1 MTTERLKPIKYDEK
15 LSEFD
20 LSLTAPCDDRL
31 MTKLTLDDYD
41 WMTYTFE
48 TWLPTKAQGLLYVKV
63 EYVGTT
69 SCMMIVVQNCN
80 DNTSNIH
87 KITFDTELFKD
98 FIKDFMTKHVAQW
111 DSTYAFCGEEEAI
124 NFFNTIIEN
133 NTDYTI
139 EP

>member
-1 MTTERLKPIKYDEK
+1 MTEERLKPVKYDEN

-20 LSLTAPCDDRL
+20 LNLTAPCDDRL

-48 TWLPTKAQGLLYVKV
+48 TWLPTKAQGMLYVKV

-69 SCMMIVVQNCN
+69 SSIMIVNQDKN
-80 DNTSNIH
+80 NTNSVVH

-98 FIKDFMTKHVAQW
+98 FIKDYLTKHMAQW
-111 DSTYAFCGEEEAI
+111 DSTYAFCGEEEAV

-133 NTDYTI
+133 HTDYII
-139 EP
+139 EE

>member
-1 MTTERLKPIKYDEK
+1 MTAKRLKPIKYDEK

-41 WMTYTFE
+41 WMTYIFE
-48 TWLPTKAQGLLYVKV
+48 TWLPTKAQGMLYVKV

-69 SCMMIVVQNCN
+69 SSMMIVTQHTN
-80 DNTSNIH
+80 DNNSVVH

-139 EP
+139 EQ